1 MRLRVVHLPVQGEL
15 ENLARPYMIVLDRV
29 PQEFIDTTSP
39 AELGRFTEHSGGLC
53 HGIIA
58 YDGELEIE

>member
-1 MRLRVVHLPVQGEL
+1 
-15 ENLARPYMIVLDRV
+15 MIVLDRV
-29 PQEFIDTTSP
+29 PESFIDTTSP

-58 YDGELEIE
+58 YDGELDIE